1 MQPTDGLYK
10 NVDKTT
16 MEITKVERINS
27 IIIAAYN
34 EFIEKGYEQTS
45 MNNIAERG
53 SLSKGGLY
61 HHFTSKEELLF
72 AVNSYIM
79 QPIASLMRKT
89 ELSDSPFVGLKQF
102 ISGYFNFWI
111 EHKKDLEIN
120 LIVIS
125 KLIQSNDGRNT
136 YNGYINNMKGFFE
149 FMLIKAIEQKEI
161 KNCDINLISS
171 LLFTILEGN
180 LIKIAANDLIDADIL
195 LKEIEKTIFDDLKI
209 KLGWF

>member
-1 MQPTDGLYK
+1 
-10 NVDKTT
+10 

-45 MNNIAERG
+45 MNNIAERA

-72 AVNSYIM
+72 AINSYIM

-89 ELSDSPFVGLKQF
+89 ELCDSPFSGLKQF

-136 YNGYINNMKGFFE
+136 YNEYINNMKGFFE
-149 FMLIKAIEQKEI
+149 FMLIKATEQKEI

-180 LIKIAANDLIDADIL
+180 LIKIAANNSIDADMP